1 MANWNQ
7 GGGGSLWWSLQ
18 ECRCLLSSSSSPS
31 ERPWRRDAHVIVASL
46 PVLSLRVCCS
56 QKEHS
61 RSWRAEGLTDG
72 KGGGGKGEAGLQGK
86 SLFLLTVDPLMT
98 DGLGVG
104 LKPFSYPD
112 FCYACFLPSMRTSL
126 VAQGQRIHLEC
137 RRFRLNPWVGKIPWR
152 RAWQPTPVLLPGESH
167 GQRRLEGY
175 SPWGHQELD
184 TIEWLSLSL
193 SFHHIVQ
200 KEPTSL
206 LGVHTLSGAIS
217 EKQSSHLPSLARWRQ
232 RWWDCWPLPR
242 SIVEGNHET
251 WTFLISGWLWPIC
264 ICLASVETPYVP
276 QNMKL
281 RET

>member
-1 MANWNQ
+1 MQCRPPCPGGSHRGPSWNNLGRGSSACGIVYRHMGWIAGWDATEVSPWALTSVDKPRTVLEFLPSILLWEVWGSFISYVSIMANWNQ

-98 DGLGVG
+98 DGLGEG

-152 RAWQPTPVLLPGESH
+152 RA
-167 GQRRLEGY
+167 
-175 SPWGHQELD
+175 
-184 TIEWLSLSL
+184 
-193 SFHHIVQ
+193 
-200 KEPTSL
+200 
-206 LGVHTLSGAIS
+206 
-217 EKQSSHLPSLARWRQ
+217 
-232 RWWDCWPLPR
+232 
-242 SIVEGNHET
+242 
-251 WTFLISGWLWPIC
+251 
-264 ICLASVETPYVP
+264 
-276 QNMKL
+276 
-281 RET
+281 